1 MVISDAIS
9 GPGVALPPT
18 AKGAS
23 SFVRPPCILVF
34 EVGMPAT
41 ISKSMQASQR
51 RERFR
56 EYMRKLNPIAP
67 AKLTIDLG
75 LVVEDLHGSLFKTLA
90 ARADLEPGSQQLLVG
105 GTGSGKT
112 TELLMAEKWLEEQGQ
127 TLSLYIDISS
137 ETDLSGLNSGALLAG
152 FGLHLTK
159 AFSNMEEDALVDADK
174 TALKKARSDIEGFA
188 FGTTTSVWVPH
199 KFSTIDLV
207 QSVQVSMG
215 HYETKSVPGKLP
227 PPFPA
232 LPRDIQAIR
241 GPLEAFITAVQARS
255 LDIVAI
261 FDGLDRL
268 PSPDRFWT
276 VVDQD
281 FRALRQMRVGVMAA
295 APQSVLYGQSRAVSA
310 HFDRVHQIRALSTEP
325 DKSGYLKSV
334 ITRRGGTDLLGKDVL
349 QLICGSSGGVL
360 RDLITLA
367 RDAGEA
373 AYIEGAEEILL
384 PHASAAIKQLGESYL
399 RGLGPE
405 QIAILR
411 RLKKERSFDVA
422 SSPNVELLVTGRVLE
437 YSATDFR
444 VHPALEPLLP
454 KPESK

>member
-1 MVISDAIS
+1 
-9 GPGVALPPT
+9 
-18 AKGAS
+18 
-23 SFVRPPCILVF
+23 
-34 EVGMPAT
+34 MPAT
-41 ISKSMQASQR
+41 LSKSLQASQR

-56 EYMRKLNPIAP
+56 EYMRKLNPTAP
-67 AKLTIDLG
+67 ARLALDSG
-75 LVVEDLHGSLFKTLA
+75 LVVEDLHGSLYKTLA

-112 TELLMAEKWLEEQGQ
+112 TELLLAEKWLEQQGQ
-127 TLSLYIDISS
+127 TRCLYIDISS

-152 FGLHLTK
+152 FGLYLVE
-159 AFSNMEEDALVDADK
+159 AFFGEGFEDDLDDAKQVAVQNAYDK
-174 TALKKARSDIEGFA
+174 IHGFA
-188 FGTTTSVWVPH
+188 FGTAMS
-199 KFSTIDLV
+199 DLV
-207 QSVQVSMG
+207 PPKVPVPVIDPSQLGVGPYV
-215 HYETKSVPGKLP
+215 TKRVPGKLQ

-232 LPRDIQAIR
+232 LQRDIQAIR
-241 GPLEAFITAVQARS
+241 GPLEFFIKAIQARS

-268 PSPDRFWT
+268 PTPDRFWS

-295 APQSVLYGQSRAVSA
+295 APQSVLYGQGRAVSE
-310 HFDRVHQIRALSTEP
+310 HFDRVHQIRALSP
-325 DKSGYLKSV
+325 DPEAGGYLKSV
-334 ITRRGGTDLLGKDVL
+334 LSHRGGTDLLGQDVVD
-349 QLICGSSGGVL
+349 LICEGSGGVL

-373 AYIEGAEEILL
+373 AYIEGAEQILA
-384 PHASAAIKQLGESYL
+384 PHARAAIQQMGESYL

-405 QIAILR
+405 QIGILW
-411 RLKKERSFDVA
+411 RLKEEHSFDVA
-422 SSPNVELLVTGRVLE
+422 AGPNIELLVTGRVLE

-444 VHPALEPLLP
+444 VHPALGPLLA

>member
-1 MVISDAIS
+1 
-9 GPGVALPPT
+9 
-18 AKGAS
+18 
-23 SFVRPPCILVF
+23 
-34 EVGMPAT
+34 MPAT

-56 EYMRKLNPIAP
+56 EYMRKLNPTAP
-67 AKLTIDLG
+67 ARLAIDTG
-75 LVVEDLHGSLFKTLA
+75 LVLEDLHGSLFKTLA

-112 TELLMAEKWLEEQGQ
+112 TELLLAEKWLAEQGQ
-127 TLSLYIDISS
+127 TLCLYIDISS
-137 ETDLSGLNSGALLAG
+137 ETDLSGFNSGALLAG
-152 FGLHLTK
+152 FGRHLAR
-159 AFSNMEEDALVDADK
+159 AFSRKGLEDDLDDATK
-174 TALKKARSDIEGFA
+174 GALKGARREIEGFA
-188 FGTTTSVWVPH
+188 SGIIKSFLAGP
-199 KFSTIDLV
+199 
-207 QSVQVSMG
+207 VSPDRKTGVLFVKKRM
-215 HYETKSVPGKLP
+215 PGKLS

-232 LPRDIQAIR
+232 LQLDIEAILK
-241 GPLEAFITAVQARS
+241 PLEVFITAVQARS
-255 LDIVAI
+255 LDVVVI

-268 PSPDRFWT
+268 PSPDRFWS

-295 APQSVLYGQSRAVSA
+295 APQSVLYGQGRAVSE
-310 HFDRVHQIRALSTEP
+310 HFDRVHQIRALSP
-325 DKSGYLKSV
+325 DPEADGYLKSV
-334 ITRRGGTDLLGKDVL
+334 LAHRGGTDLLGQEVVE
-349 QLICGSSGGVL
+349 LICKGSGGVL

-373 AYIEGAEEILL
+373 AYIEGAEQILAE
-384 PHASAAIKQLGESYL
+384 HAIAAIKQLGGSYL